1 MHNTRKRKRSNSK
14 RSNSKRSNSK
24 RSNSKRSK
32 HKRSKHKRSNKRSN
46 KRSAVKN
53 GGSYIYDMDS
63 GEYRTVD
70 DGQDFFR
77 KNLST
82 TENNEAD
89 IVDFLTK
96 FPDYTDN
103 NIVKFYQ
110 VTTEYIDMEDL
121 ITQYTDPDY
130 ARTYI
135 ENDRERDKQI
145 VAMRQAK
152 DYLQSINIM
161 YLDWKFDNIGRGK
174 DANGQYI
181 YKLFDFDASGIANQD
196 NQWLISPIYLQ
207 SYGKDKTLPPKELDD
222 LLFERELANAP
233 ALITYDSYY

>member
-32 HKRSKHKRSNKRSN
+32 HKRSIS

-89 IVDFLTK
+89 IVEFLTK

-130 ARTYI
+130 ARKYI

-145 VAMRQAK
+145 AAMRQAK